1 MANEQNP
8 KKKRNWSILLGAAFL
23 MASSA
28 IGPGFL
34 TQTAVFTEQL
44 GASFAFVILLSIVLD
59 AIAQLNIWRI
69 IAVADQPAQDIAN
82 KVLPGLGYFIS
93 FLVFLGGLAFNIGNI
108 AGAGLGLNVLFGI
121 SVQQGAMI
129 SAILA
134 IGIFVYKEAGKAMD
148 LFAKTMG
155 LLKIGLALFIA
166 YISNPPLAEAAVRAV
181 NPTQFSFT
189 AVLTIV
195 GGTVG
200 GYITF
205 SGAHRLLDARQTGID
220 NLPAVNSGALSAI
233 GLASLM
239 RLLLFIAALGVVS
252 TGATLDPANPAA
264 SVFQLASGQFG
275 YKVFGLVI
283 WAAGISSV
291 VGSAYTSISFIK
303 SFHPLILKYHKA
315 IIIVFIMVS
324 CAIFI
329 AIGKPIKIL
338 LAVGAL
344 NGLILPIS
352 LAIMLVAAYRS
363 KIIAD
368 YKQPLWLTVSG
379 FGVVAI
385 MIWMGYGTIVQMLGG
400 Q

>member
-1 MANEQNP
+1 MKP
-8 KKKRNWSILLGAAFL
+8 KYNWSVLLGAAFL

-34 TQTAVFTEQL
+34 TQTAVFTQQL

-69 IAVADQPAQDIAN
+69 IAVADKPAQDIAN
-82 KVLPGLGYFIS
+82 KVFPGLGYFIS

-121 SVQQGAMI
+121 SVGQGAVI
-129 SAILA
+129 SAIMA
-134 IGIFVYKEAGKAMD
+134 IGIFIYKEAGKAMD
-148 LFAKTMG
+148 VFAKTMG
-155 LLKIGLALFIA
+155 LIKIVLALIIA
-166 YISNPPLAEAAVRAV
+166 YTSSPPLAEAALRAV

-205 SGAHRLLDARQTGID
+205 SGAHRLLDARQTGIQ
-220 NLPAVNSGALSAI
+220 NLSAVNKGALSAI
-233 GLASLM
+233 GLASVM

-252 TGATLDPANPAA
+252 KGFTLDPSNPAA
-264 SVFQLASGQFG
+264 SVFKLASGEIG
-275 YKVFGLVI
+275 YKIFGVVI

-303 SFHPLILKYHKA
+303 SFHPMILKFNRE
-315 IIIVFIMVS
+315 IIIAFISIS
-324 CAIFI
+324 CIIFI
-329 AIGKPIKIL
+329 LIGKPVKIL
-338 LAVGAL
+338 LTVGAI
-344 NGLILPIS
+344 NGFILPIA
-352 LAIMLVAAYRS
+352 LGIMLIAAYKI
-363 KIIAD
+363 KIIAN
-368 YKQPLWLTVSG
+368 YKQPFWLTLTG
-379 FGVVAI
+379 LAVVLT
-385 MIWMGYGTIVQMLGG
+385 MVWMSYGTIIQMINGE
-400 Q
+400 

>member
-1 MANEQNP
+1 M
-8 KKKRNWSILLGAAFL
+8 KKKHNWSVLIGAAFL

-44 GASFAFVILLSIVLD
+44 GASFAFVILLSIILD

-69 IAVADQPAQDIAN
+69 IAVADRPAQDIAN
-82 KVLPGLGYFIS
+82 KVFPGAGYFLS

-121 SVQQGAMI
+121 SIAQGAII
-129 SAILA
+129 SAIIA
-134 IGIFVYKEAGKAMD
+134 IAIFVYKEAGKAMD
-148 LFAKTMG
+148 AFAKTMG

-166 YISNPPLAEAAVRAV
+166 YVSDPPLAEAAIRSV
-181 NPTQFSFT
+181 NPTQFSFS

-205 SGAHRLLDARQTGID
+205 SGAHRLLDARQTGIE
-220 NLPAVNSGALSAI
+220 NLGSVNKGALTAI

-252 TGATLDPANPAA
+252 TGVALNPENPAA
-264 SVFQLASGQFG
+264 SVFQLAAGQFG
-275 YKVFGLVI
+275 YKIFGVVI

-303 SFHPLILKYHKA
+303 SFHPRILQYNKM
-315 IIIVFIMVS
+315 ITILFITIS
-324 CAIFI
+324 CFIFI
-329 AIGKPIKIL
+329 LIGKPVKIL
-338 LAVGAL
+338 LAVGAI
-344 NGLILPIS
+344 NGLILPIA
-352 LAIMLVAAYRS
+352 LGVMLVAAYRS

-368 YKQPLWLTVSG
+368 YKQPLWLTIAGV
-379 FGVVAI
+379 GVVAI
-385 MIWMGYGTIVQMLGG
+385 MVWMGYGTIISLY
-400 Q
+400 

>member
-1 MANEQNP
+1 M
-8 KKKRNWSILLGAAFL
+8 KKKYNWSVLIGAAFL

-44 GASFAFVILLSIVLD
+44 GASFAFVILLSIILD
-59 AIAQLNIWRI
+59 AVAQLNIWRI
-69 IAVADQPAQDIAN
+69 IAVADKPAQDIAN
-82 KVLPGLGYFIS
+82 KVFPGAGYFLS

-121 SVQQGAMI
+121 SVAQGAMI
-129 SAILA
+129 SAIIA
-134 IGIFVYKEAGKAMD
+134 IGIFVYREAGKAMD
-148 LFAKTMG
+148 AFAKTMG

-166 YISNPPLAEAAVRAV
+166 YVSDPPIMEAVVRSV
-181 NPTQFSFT
+181 NPTQFSFS

-205 SGAHRLLDARQTGID
+205 SGAHRLLDARQTGIA
-220 NLPAVNSGALSAI
+220 NLPAVNKGALSAI
-233 GLASLM
+233 GLASVM

-252 TGATLDPANPAA
+252 KGHSLNPDNPAA

-303 SFHPLILKYHKA
+303 SFHANILKHTR
-315 IIIVFIMVS
+315 IITILFILIS

-329 AIGKPIKIL
+329 AIGKPVQIL
-338 LAVGAL
+338 LAVGAI
-344 NGLILPIS
+344 NGLILP
-352 LAIMLVAAYRS
+352 LALGMMLVAAYRS
-363 KIIAD
+363 NIISS
-368 YKQPLWLTVSG
+368 YKQPLWLTLTG
-379 FGVVAI
+379 IGVVVT
-385 MIWMGYGTIVQMLGG
+385 MIWMGYGTIIQMFTS
-400 Q
+400 

>member
-1 MANEQNP
+1 M
-8 KKKRNWSILLGAAFL
+8 KKKTNWSILIGAAFL

-44 GASFAFVILLSIVLD
+44 GASFGFVILLSVVLD

-69 IAVADQPAQDIAN
+69 IAVADKPAQDIAN
-82 KVLPGLGYFIS
+82 QVFPGLGYFLS

-108 AGAGLGLNVLFGI
+108 AGAGLGMNVLFGI
-121 SVQQGAMI
+121 STGQGAMI
-129 SAILA
+129 SAVIA

-166 YISNPPLAEAAVRAV
+166 YISDPPLAEAAARSI
-181 NPTQFSFT
+181 NPTQFSFS
-189 AVLTIV
+189 AVLIIV

-220 NLPAVNSGALSAI
+220 NLRSVNKGALSAI
-233 GLASLM
+233 GLASIM
-239 RLLLFIAALGVVS
+239 RILLFIAALGVVS
-252 TGATLDPANPAA
+252 TGAKLDPGNPAA
-264 SVFQLASGQFG
+264 SVFQLASGQLG
-275 YKVFGLVI
+275 YKIFGLVI

-303 SFHPLILKYHKA
+303 SFHPKILKYNRLIT
-315 IIIVFIMVS
+315 IIFILVS
-324 CAIFI
+324 CAIFLL
-329 AIGKPIKIL
+329 IGKPVKIL
-338 LAVGAL
+338 LAVGAI
-344 NGLILPIS
+344 NGLILPIA
-352 LAIMLVAAYRS
+352 LGVMLLAAYRY
-363 KIIAD
+363 KIVST
-368 YKQPLWLTVSG
+368 YKQPLWLTLAG
-379 FGVVAI
+379 AGVVVI
-385 MIWMGYGTIVQMLGG
+385 MVYMGYGTILNILQ
-400 Q
+400 

>member
-1 MANEQNP
+1 MKA
-8 KKKRNWSILLGAAFL
+8 KYNWSVLLGAAFL

-34 TQTAVFTEQL
+34 TQTAVFTQQL

-69 IAVADQPAQDIAN
+69 IAVADKPAQDIAN
-82 KVLPGLGYFIS
+82 KVFPGLGYFIS

-121 SVQQGAMI
+121 SVGQGAVI
-129 SAILA
+129 SAIMA
-134 IGIFVYKEAGKAMD
+134 IGIFIYREAGKAMD
-148 LFAKTMG
+148 LFAKCMG
-155 LLKIGLALFIA
+155 LIKILLALFIA
-166 YISNPPLAEAAVRAV
+166 YTSSPPLAEAALRSV

-205 SGAHRLLDARQTGID
+205 SGAHRLLDARQTGIQ
-220 NLPAVNSGALSAI
+220 NLGAVNKGALSAI
-233 GLASLM
+233 GLASVM

-252 TGATLDPANPAA
+252 KGFTLDPDNPAA
-264 SVFQLASGQFG
+264 SVFKLASGEIG
-275 YKVFGLVI
+275 YKIFGVVI

-303 SFHPLILKYHKA
+303 SFHPLILKFNRA
-315 IIIVFIMVS
+315 IIITFISVS
-324 CAIFI
+324 CVIFI
-329 AIGKPIKIL
+329 LIGKPVKIL
-338 LAVGAL
+338 LTVGAI
-344 NGLILPIS
+344 NGFILPIA
-352 LAIMLVAAYRS
+352 LGVMLVAAYRT
-363 KIIAD
+363 KIIAS
-368 YKQPLWLTVSG
+368 YKQPLWLTLTG
-379 FGVVAI
+379 LAVVI
-385 MIWMGYGTIVQMLGG
+385 TMVWMSYGTIVQMINGE
-400 Q
+400 

>member
-1 MANEQNP
+1 M
-8 KKKRNWSILLGAAFL
+8 KKKYNWSVLIGAAFL

-69 IAVADQPAQDIAN
+69 IAVADKPAQDIAN
-82 KVLPGLGYFIS
+82 LVFPGLGYFLS

-121 SVQQGAMI
+121 SVAQGAVI
-129 SAILA
+129 SAIMA
-134 IGIFVYKEAGKAMD
+134 IGIFIYREAGKAMD

-155 LLKIGLALFIA
+155 LLKICLALFIA
-166 YISNPPLAEAAVRAV
+166 YISNPPLAEAAIRSV

-205 SGAHRLLDARQTGID
+205 SGAHRLLDARQTGIN
-220 NLPAVNSGALSAI
+220 NLPAVNRGAISAI

-252 TGATLDPANPAA
+252 TGAKLDPSNPAA

-275 YKVFGLVI
+275 YKVFGVVI

-303 SFHPLILKYHKA
+303 SFHPVILKYNRQ
-315 IIIVFIMVS
+315 IIISFISVS
-324 CAIFI
+324 CFIFVL
-329 AIGKPIKIL
+329 IGKPVKVL
-338 LAVGAL
+338 LTVGAI
-344 NGLILPIS
+344 NGLILPIA
-352 LAIMLVAAYRS
+352 LTVMLVAAYRT
-363 KIIAD
+363 KIIST
-368 YKQPLWLTVSG
+368 YRQPLWLSIAG
-379 FGVVAI
+379 AAVVLT
-385 MIWMGYGTIVQMLGG
+385 MIWMGYGAISDIFNAI
-400 Q
+400 